1 MRITNRIMQRNNLSN
16 INTNKIYQ
24 DKLSTQMSSQKK
36 INRPSDDPVVAIRA
50 LRLRSNVTEITQ
62 YYTKNIPDAESWLKV
77 TEDAIADLADIIKNM
92 ISRCDKGANSYL
104 ETPNRQIILEEMQNL
119 GQSIYATGDSDY
131 AGRYVFTG
139 YRTDTSLSFLE
150 AKKQNYT
157 ITEQLDKNTID
168 SVIKVDKDKLLDINS
183 SNYEN
188 IDVDEDDISSVE
200 VYRIRLAY
208 NDCSAYGQAYE
219 DLKKAQNGLVDQVTK
234 NAAAVNAVL
243 AGAGS
248 SVQIGNVDL
257 GNLSDAE
264 KAELQKAVNAVV
276 ADMQGANPPDQAA
289 IDKLKSW
296 EENPQG
302 ILQDYY
308 REINA
313 KLNPSST
320 LPDGTIMQIGDAAS
334 FQMIN
339 DTANYAAISGA
350 MGGTWKTDWEAN
362 KDAFAGLQGCPKIE
376 FTDPSAPN
384 NPFMGVE
391 WGGFAEGGGDIT
403 LMHSYEDPY
412 VYAAQNDDAIV
423 YIPETGEILLGKNR
437 HETLMGTKDS
447 EATAVQNEA
456 EIRVTYDKSN
466 WKKGDLRPEHYFY
479 CEADKEDGSGR
490 TIYNDTYLTPDA
502 ERQVIE
508 YDVGYNQTI
517 RINSTADEC
526 FKHGIGREVDDIVN
540 AMQDV
545 LDLEGTVADIEN
557 IMKSIPADDKRRPGL
572 QKQLDAA
579 NKALTLAKDKEQ
591 KLFEKG
597 ITTFQ
602 KYHDE
607 ATLCVTNCGSRSSK
621 LELIKNR
628 SQNQKT
634 TYETLKSENEDI
646 DITEVAIELGAA
658 ELVYNAALMAAGK
671 VTQTTLLNFI

>member
-1 MRITNRIMQRNNLSN
+1 MQRNNLSN

-62 YYTKNIPDAESWLKV
+62 YYTKNIPDAESWLQV
-77 TEDAIADLADIIKNM
+77 TEDAISNLADIIKSM
-92 ISRCDKGANSYL
+92 ISRCDKGVNSIL
-104 ETPNRQIILEEMQNL
+104 TTQNRQIILEEMQNL
-119 GQSIYATGDSDY
+119 GKSIYATGDSDY

-150 AKKQNYT
+150 AKTQNYT
-157 ITEQLDKNTID
+157 ITEQLDKSAID
-168 SVIKVDKDKLLDINS
+168 SVIKVDTDKLLDINS
-183 SNYEN
+183 STYEN

-208 NDCSAYGQAYE
+208 NDCSDYGKAYE
-219 DLKKAQNGLVDQVTK
+219 DLKKAQNELVDAVTK
-234 NAAAVNAVL
+234 NAAAVNAAL
-243 AGAGS
+243 TNG
-248 SVQIGNVDL
+248 VQIGNVDL
-257 GNLSDAE
+257 GNLSDDE
-264 KAELQKAVNAVV
+264 KAALKTAVDTV
-276 ADMQGANPPDQAA
+276 AATLKDPAA
-289 IDKLKSW
+289 AEELKSW
-296 EENPQG
+296 EKNPKG
-302 ILQDYY
+302 ILKDYY
-308 REINA
+308 TEINA
-313 KLNPSST
+313 ELANST
-320 LPDGTIMQIGDAAS
+320 LPDGTVMQIGDAAS
-334 FQMIN
+334 FQVIN
-339 DTANYAAISGA
+339 DTDNYATIAGA
-350 MGGTWKTDWEAN
+350 MTTPVGWQADWEAN
-362 KDAFAGLQGCPKIE
+362 KDAFSKLEGGPKIQ
-376 FTDPSAPN
+376 FTDPN
-384 NPFMGVE
+384 NPGAFMKTE
-391 WGGFAEGGGDIT
+391 WGGFAESGKKDSIT
-403 LMHSYEDPY
+403 VMHSYEDPY
-412 VYAAQNDDAIV
+412 IYAAENDDAIV
-423 YIPETGEILLGKNR
+423 YIPETGEILLGKGR
-437 HETLMGTKDS
+437 YETLMGTKDS
-447 EATAVQNEA
+447 ESTAVVNEA

-479 CEADKEDGSGR
+479 CEADKEDGTGR
-490 TIYNDTYLTPDA
+490 VTYNDTYFTPDA

-545 LDLEGTVADIEN
+545 LDLEGTVASIEN
-557 IMKSIPADDKRRPGL
+557 IMKTISADDTRRPGL

-579 NKALTLAKDKEQ
+579 NKALTLAKNKEQ

-646 DITEVAIELGAA
+646 DITEVAIELNAA
-658 ELVYNAALMAAGK
+658 ELVYNAALLAAGK
-671 VTQTTLLNFI
+671 VTQTTLLNYI

>member
-77 TEDAIADLADIIKNM
+77 TEDAISSLADIIKSM
-92 ISRCDKGANSYL
+92 KSRCEKAVSSYL
-104 ETPNRQIILEEMQNL
+104 NTQNRQIILEEMQNL

-150 AKKQNYT
+150 AMQQNYT
-157 ITEQLDKNTID
+157 ITEQLDKGAID
-168 SVIKVDKDKLLDINS
+168 SVIKVDTDKLKDINS
-183 SNYEN
+183 STYEN

-208 NDCSAYGQAYE
+208 NDCSDYGKAYE
-219 DLKKAQNGLVDQVTK
+219 DLKKAQNGLVDDVTK
-234 NAAAVNAVL
+234 NAAAVNTAL
-243 AGAGS
+243 AASG
-248 SVQIGNVDL
+248 VQIGNVDL
-257 GNLSDAE
+257 GNLSDDE
-264 KAELQKAVNAVV
+264 KAELKKAVDAVV
-276 ADMQGANPPDQAA
+276 TDMESQTPPDQEA

-296 EENPQG
+296 EDNPKE
-302 ILQDYY
+302 ILGDYY
-308 REINA
+308 KEIND
-313 KLNPSST
+313 KLKANNSM
-320 LPDGTIMQIGDAAS
+320 LADNATIMQIGDAAD
-334 FQMIN
+334 FALIN
-339 DTANYAAISGA
+339 NNFTNISGA
-350 MGGTWKTDWEAN
+350 MGGTWGTDWTTN
-362 KDAFAGLQGCPKIE
+362 KTGFADLKGGPKIE
-376 FTDPSAPN
+376 FTDPTTLKK
-384 NPFMGVE
+384 VE

-412 VYAAQNDDAIV
+412 VYAAENDDAIV

-437 HETLMGTKDS
+437 YGTLMGTKDS
-447 EATAVQNEA
+447 EATSTVNEA
-456 EIRVTYDKSN
+456 EIRVTYDKSD

-479 CEADKEDGSGR
+479 CEAEGENGADPV
-490 TIYNDTYLTPDA
+490 IYNDTYLTPNA

-508 YDVGYNQTI
+508 YDVGYNQNI

-545 LDLEGTVADIEN
+545 LDLEGTVASIQN
-557 IMKSIPADDKRRPGL
+557 IMDKLPADDKSRPLL

-579 NKALTLAKDKEQ
+579 NKALTLAMDKEQ

-597 ITTFQ
+597 MTTFQ
-602 KYHDE
+602 KYHDD

-671 VTQTTLLNFI
+671 VTQTTLLNYI